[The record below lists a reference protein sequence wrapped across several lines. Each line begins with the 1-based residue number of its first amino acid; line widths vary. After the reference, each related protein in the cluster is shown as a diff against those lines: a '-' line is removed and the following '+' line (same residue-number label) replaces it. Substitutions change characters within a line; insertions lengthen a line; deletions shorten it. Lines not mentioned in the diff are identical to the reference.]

1 MEKVYYIYH
10 IPGIKIGVCQN
21 QELRIQKQQKFNH
34 WEILEEHT
42 DIYLVSDREK
52 ELQRQYGY
60 KVDKIPYWK
69 IIENAKKLTPK
80 KIESNRQTLINS
92 NVSVLGGLSKSYNK
106 VKAAKLNM
114 SIATEASRIRLTC
127 PHCNKDANTGNYSR
141 WHGVNCKT
149 IRGLHQTENQSLQDP
164 SYLDPYHL

>member
-34 WEILEEHT
+34 WEIIEEHT

-69 IIENAKKLTPK
+69 IIENGCKTSERKSKASKENFAKAGLVGAKSKSKSKTDAGRK
-80 KIESNRQTLINS
+80 NFYIASQVAKSLIMTCQHC
-92 NVSVLGGLSKSYNK
+92 GLSTTK
-106 VKAAKLNM
+106 
-114 SIATEASRIRLTC
+114 
-127 PHCNKDANTGNYSR
+127 GNIVR
-141 WHGVNCKT
+141 WHGPNCKT
-149 IRGLHQTENQSLQDP
+149 IRESDRTENQNLLDP